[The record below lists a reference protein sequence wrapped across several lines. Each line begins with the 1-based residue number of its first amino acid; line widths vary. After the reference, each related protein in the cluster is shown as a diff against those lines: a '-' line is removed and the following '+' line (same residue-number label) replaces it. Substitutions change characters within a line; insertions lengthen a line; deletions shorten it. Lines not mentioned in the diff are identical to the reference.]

1 MLSVTDL
8 IFPTMKVKFC
18 RTEVEYP
25 GEMLGELRDAND
37 LLDNIDALTAR
48 MSQDGYL
55 LIRNFFDR
63 ETVLKARE
71 AIVSYLSEKNALV
84 SGEPL
89 LEAVMPRTGREV
101 RMTGQGAVT
110 HHPDSLALFEN
121 KRLFDFFRRYFGEE
135 AATYDYKW
143 LRAVGNENFTGCHYD
158 VVYMGRGSQRVHTVW
173 IPVGEIPVS
182 QGTLAIL
189 EGSHNLESFARL
201 RNTYGGIDVDRDM
214 ISDGWFSTDPYE
226 ITGKFGGR
234 WLTTTFHPGDVLIFG
249 LFTMHASTTN
259 LTDRFRIS
267 CDIRFQPAGE
277 KMDERWAGEKP
288 VGHYAWGKDQSKER
302 PITDLRKEWGI

>member
-1 MLSVTDL
+1 
-8 IFPTMKVKFC
+8 MKVKFC

-25 GEMLGELRDAND
+25 GEKLGELRDSND
-37 LLDNIDALTAR
+37 LLDNIEALKAR
-48 MSQDGYL
+48 ISQDGYL
-55 LIRNFFDR
+55 LLRNFFDP

-84 SGEPL
+84 SGEPM
-89 LEAVMPRTGREV
+89 LEAVMPSTGREV
-101 RMTGQGAVT
+101 RMTGQGVVT

-135 AATYDYKW
+135 AVTYDYKW

-173 IPVGEIPVS
+173 IPVGEIPVN

-201 RNTYGGIDVDRDM
+201 RNTYGGLDVDRDM
-214 ISDGWFSTDPYE
+214 IRDGWFSTDPYE
-226 ITGKFGGR
+226 ITDKFGGR
-234 WLTTTFHPGDVLIFG
+234 WLTTTFHPGDVLIFS

-277 KMDERWAGEKP
+277 KMDERWAGKKP
-288 VGHYAWGKDQSKER
+288 VGHYAWGKDQGKER

>member
-1 MLSVTDL
+1 
-8 IFPTMKVKFC
+8 MKVKFC

-25 GEMLGELRDAND
+25 GEKLGELRDSND
-37 LLDNIDALTAR
+37 LLDNTEALKAR

-63 ETVLKARE
+63 ETVMKARE
-71 AIVSYLSEKNALV
+71 AIVGYMDEKNALV
-84 SGEPL
+84 PGEPL

-121 KRLFDFFRRYFGEE
+121 KKLFDFFRRYFGEE
-135 AATYDYKW
+135 AATFNYKW

-173 IPVGEIPVS
+173 IPIGEIPVS

-201 RNTYGGIDVDRDM
+201 RSTYGGIDVDRDM
-214 ISDGWFSTDPYE
+214 ISEGWFSSDPYE
-226 ITGKFGGR
+226 ITDKFGGR
-234 WLTTTFHPGDVLIFG
+234 WLTTAFNPGDVLIFG

-259 LTDRFRIS
+259 LTNKFRIS
-267 CDIRFQPAGE
+267 CDIRFQPAAE
-277 KMDERWAGEKP
+277 KMDERWAGKNPE
-288 VGHYAWGKDQSKER
+288 GHYAWGKDQNKER

>member
-1 MLSVTDL
+1 MSITEL
-8 IFPTMKVKFC
+8 ILPKMKVKFC

-25 GEMLGELRDAND
+25 GEKLGELRDSND
-37 LLDNIDALTAR
+37 LLDNIDALKAR
-48 MSQDGYL
+48 MSHDGYL

-63 ETVLKARE
+63 ETVMKARE
-71 AIVSYLSEKNALV
+71 AIVGYMDEKNALV
-84 SGEPL
+84 PGEPL

-121 KRLFDFFRRYFGEE
+121 KKLFDFFRRYFGEE
-135 AATYDYKW
+135 ASTFNYKW

-173 IPVGEIPVS
+173 IPIGEIPVS

-201 RNTYGGIDVDRDM
+201 RKTYGSIDVDRDM
-214 ISDGWFSTDPYE
+214 ISEGWFSSDPYE
-226 ITGKFGGR
+226 ITDKFGGR
-234 WLTTTFHPGDVLIFG
+234 WLTTTFNPGDILIFG

-259 LTDRFRIS
+259 LTNKFRIS

-277 KMDERWAGEKP
+277 KMDERWAGKNP
-288 VGHYAWGKDQSKER
+288 AGHYAWGKDQNKER

>member
-1 MLSVTDL
+1 
-8 IFPTMKVKFC
+8 MKVKFC
-18 RTEVEYP
+18 KTEVEYP
-25 GEMLGELRDAND
+25 GDKLGELRDSND
-37 LLDNIDALTAR
+37 LLDNMDAIKAR
-48 MSQDGYL
+48 ISEDGYL
-55 LIRNFFDR
+55 LFRNFIDR

-71 AIVSYLSEKNALV
+71 AIVGYLAQKNALV
-84 SGEPL
+84 PGEPL

-101 RMTGQGAVT
+101 RMTGQGIVT
-110 HHPDSLALFEN
+110 HHPDSLAVFEN
-121 KRLFDFFRRYFGEE
+121 KRLFDFFSRYFAGD

-173 IPVGEIPVS
+173 IPIGEIPVT

-189 EGSHNLESFARL
+189 EGSHRLESFAKL

-214 ISDGWFSTDPYE
+214 ISEGWFSSDPYE
-226 ITGKFGGR
+226 ITDKFGGR
-234 WLTTTFHPGDVLIFG
+234 WLTTTFNPGDVLIFG

-277 KMDERWAGEKP
+277 KMDERWAGKKP
-288 VGHYAWGKDQSKER
+288 AGHYAWGKDPNKER

>member
-1 MLSVTDL
+1 
-8 IFPTMKVKFC
+8 MKVKFC

-25 GEMLGELRDAND
+25 GEKLGELRDSND
-37 LLDNIDALTAR
+37 LLGNMDALKAR
-48 MSQDGYL
+48 MGQDGYL
-55 LIRNFFDR
+55 LLRNFIDR

-71 AIVSYLSEKNALV
+71 AIVTYMDEKNALV
-84 SGEPL
+84 QGEPL

-110 HHPDSLALFEN
+110 HHPDSLAVFEN
-121 KRLFDFFRRYFGEE
+121 KRLFDFFRRYFDEE

-158 VVYMGRGSQRVHTVW
+158 VVYMGRGSKRVHTVW
-173 IPVGEIPVS
+173 IPIGEIPVN
-182 QGTLAIL
+182 QGTLSIL

-226 ITGKFGGR
+226 ITDKFGGR
-234 WLTTTFHPGDVLIFG
+234 WLTTTFNPGDVLIFG

-277 KMDERWAGEKP
+277 KMDERWAGKKP
-288 VGHYAWGKDQSKER
+288 TGHYAWGKDQGKER